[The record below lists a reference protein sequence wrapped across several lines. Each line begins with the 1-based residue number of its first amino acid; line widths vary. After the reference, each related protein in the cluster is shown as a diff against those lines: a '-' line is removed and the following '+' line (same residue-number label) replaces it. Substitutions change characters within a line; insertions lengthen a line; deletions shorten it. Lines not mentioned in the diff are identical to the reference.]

1 MDHFARPSSLLRRLA
16 YLALAMAIL
25 VLPATSLADQGD
37 AVHSAAARTAFEEG
51 MKKAD
56 AQAWG
61 EAAELFQ
68 RALSLRDS
76 PVIRFNLAAALAELG
91 RYVEASETLRGLEID
106 ERAANDLRERARIK
120 REGLGPKLAWITVRV
135 EGESKQV
142 RVMLDEHALEP
153 ALLGVPAPLDPGGH
167 RLRLFVDAGDEAA
180 EQQDFTLLEGESREA
195 MLHVPQH
202 APSAQVA
209 LPAVVA
215 TQTPLLVAQPAARAP
230 EHHDTKPSRK
240 RRALWI
246 ASSVVAVVAA
256 GVVTGILVA
265 RRPGASSAD
274 AGDFDPPHVGVR
286 VPQ

>member
-106 ERAANDLRERARIK
+106 ERAAND
-120 REGLGPKLAWITVRV
+120 VR
-135 EGESKQV
+135 
-142 RVMLDEHALEP
+142 
-153 ALLGVPAPLDPGGH
+153 
-167 RLRLFVDAGDEAA
+167 
-180 EQQDFTLLEGESREA
+180 
-195 MLHVPQH
+195 
-202 APSAQVA
+202 
-209 LPAVVA
+209 
-215 TQTPLLVAQPAARAP
+215 
-230 EHHDTKPSRK
+230 
-240 RRALWI
+240 
-246 ASSVVAVVAA
+246 
-256 GVVTGILVA
+256 
-265 RRPGASSAD
+265 ASSAKD
-274 AGDFDPPHVGVR
+274 SAQNSHGSR
-286 VPQ
+286 CAWKANRSKCASC